1 MDSKLD
7 FLTKDLIDQA
17 VIAIDSN
24 GIPSKRNGTAYAVQI
39 RNKTYPF
46 KLIITEAAKLV
57 NENLTSEDF
66 SSSEHN
72 RLGFEKLT
80 NYKIVDITKK
90 ITFQNIEDLV
100 GIINKELGDFCS
112 KFQYTRK
119 KLLNKGSATNRDKL
133 FIVSDKDKDRD
144 WVINPGG
151 GTQIQYHLFLRNG
164 KLCFG
169 IGFNTQ
175 YVPFANKKSSID
187 YIQPYVHSFLAQP
200 ELMNNLKEKGFD
212 FVIGD
217 LEQLEHLQDDNYVLI
232 GKQFFV
238 NKDEGI
244 YKLPQVQFEEMID
257 ELQGILFKTYVDVM
271 KQKKKFE
278 KDSILKTMEDSRID
292 NYLGV
297 LEYKKQIILQGP
309 PGTGKTYTAKKM
321 AEKLTGIRELKI
333 SESFIKENFEAGQ
346 KIENASGK
354 KDFYTIIEISDKG
367 ISMQS
372 DNSRPWTATYGRI
385 ISKYEDFLNSKKPSN
400 KNGTDPYEIAIA
412 QYLFR
417 NVDTNEKG
425 DYELIQ
431 FHPSYTYE
439 DFVRGI
445 EATSN
450 GEKIE
455 YRTRNKKIAQL
466 AKTASEN
473 LENSQKSIEELT
485 EKILL
490 EERFD
495 AFVEMIN
502 DKVDEEGSFPLT
514 PNVSISGIDEDA
526 FRYKGKNG
534 WNTNGNKMH
543 FSDIKKAYLDNNK
556 TRQDIKKNKTLSGLA
571 NWHASY
577 YVRVLNEFQKFND
590 KMPESIEVKSEDKNE
605 KLKKYVLIIDEI
617 NRANLPSVLGE
628 LIYALEYRGEVVNS
642 MYEVNGKSELVIPE
656 NLYIIGTMNTA
667 DRSVGHIDYAIRRR
681 FSFVEILADSNI
693 IQNQNAKKLF
703 DEVSKLFIRE
713 KDGEVTNSKYL
724 APDFNYRDIQIGHS
738 YFLVDLKKS
747 DDDQL
752 EELRLKLNYEI
763 KPILR
768 EYVNDGILLKD
779 AEITIEKL
787 SI

>member
-1 MDSKLD
+1 MDRKLD

-17 VIAIDSN
+17 VTEIGNN
-24 GIPSKRNGTAYAVQI
+24 GIPSKRNGTGYAVKI
-39 RNKTYPF
+39 DKELFPY
-46 KLIITEAAKLV
+46 KLIVTEAAKLAEV
-57 NENLTSEDF
+57 ELSSDDFHSNEN
-66 SSSEHN
+66 N
-72 RLGFEKLT
+72 RLGFEKLSG
-80 NYKIVDITKK
+80 YKIIDIEEMISFKNLED
-90 ITFQNIEDLV
+90 IIE
-100 GIINKELGDFCS
+100 IINKELGEFCS

-119 KLLNKGSATNRDKL
+119 NLLKKGSATNRDKL
-133 FIVSDKDKDRD
+133 FIFSDSERD

-151 GTQIQYHLFLRNG
+151 GTEIQYHLFLRNG
-164 KLCFG
+164 KLSYG

-175 YVPFANKKSSID
+175 YVPFANKKSPIE
-187 YIQPYVHSFLAQP
+187 YIQPYVYSFLSQP
-200 ELMNNLKEKGFD
+200 VLLQNLKHYGFD

-217 LEQLEHLQDDNYVLI
+217 LEQLEHLKHDNYVLI
-232 GKQFFV
+232 GKQFSL
-238 NKDEGI
+238 KQDQDL
-244 YKLPQVQFEEMID
+244 YKLPKVQFEEMIE
-257 ELQGILFKTYVDVM
+257 ELQGVLFKTYVDVM
-271 KQKKKFE
+271 KQKEKFE
-278 KDSILKTMEDSRID
+278 KNSILKTMEDSRID
-292 NYLGV
+292 NYLSV

-321 AEKLTGIRELKI
+321 AEKLTGIKELKI
-333 SESFIKENFEAGQ
+333 SESFIKENFETGQ

-354 KDFYTIIEISDKG
+354 KDFYTITDISEKG
-367 ISMQS
+367 ISMRS
-372 DNSRPWTATYGRI
+372 DNSRPWTAMYGRI
-385 ISKYEDFLNSKKPSN
+385 ISKYEDFLNGKKPSN

-455 YRTRNKKIAQL
+455 YKTRNKKIAKL
-466 AKTASEN
+466 SLKASEN
-473 LENSQKSIEELT
+473 LENSQKSEEELN

-490 EERFD
+490 EERFES
-495 AFVEMIN
+495 FVEMIN
-502 DKVDEEGSFPLT
+502 DKVDEEGKFPLT
-514 PNVSISGIDEDA
+514 PSVSIVGVEEDA
-526 FRYKGKNG
+526 FRYKGENG
-534 WNTNGNKMH
+534 WNSNGNKMH
-543 FSDIKKAYLDNNK
+543 FNDIKKAYLDNNT
-556 TRQDIKKNKTLSGLA
+556 TRQEIKKNKTLSGLA

-577 YVRVLNEFQKFND
+577 YVRVLNAFQQFIED
-590 KMPESIEVKSEDKNE
+590 GEGEIEVKPEEKNE
-605 KLKKYVLIIDEI
+605 NLKKYVLIIDEI

-628 LIYALEYRGEVVNS
+628 LIYALEYRGEIVNS
-642 MYEVNGKSELVIPE
+642 MYEVNGKSELIIPE

-681 FSFVEILADSNI
+681 FSFVEILADSTV

-738 YFLVDLKKS
+738 YFLVDPKES
-747 DDDQL
+747 DADQL
-752 EELRLKLNYEI
+752 EELKLKLNYEI